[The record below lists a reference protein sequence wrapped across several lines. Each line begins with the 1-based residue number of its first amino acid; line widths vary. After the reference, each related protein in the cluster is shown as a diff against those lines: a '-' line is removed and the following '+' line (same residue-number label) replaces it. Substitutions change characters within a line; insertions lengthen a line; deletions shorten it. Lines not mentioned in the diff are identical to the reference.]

1 MKVTEQD
8 VIRVAELASLELT
21 AAERTRM
28 VKDLNSILDYIDRLN
43 QLDTAGVEP
52 MAQISDRF
60 GVDASKSGSAR
71 FEYAMRPDE
80 RRPSLPHEDA
90 LKNAPESDGNFF
102 KVPKVIER

>member
-8 VIRVAELASLELT
+8 VVRVAELANLELT
-21 AAERTRM
+21 AAERARM
-28 VKDLNSILDYIDRLN
+28 VKALNSILEYIDRLN

-60 GVDASKSGSAR
+60 GVDPKKSGSAR
-71 FEYAMRPDE
+71 FEYAMRADK
-80 RRPSLPHEDA
+80 RRPSLPHDAA

-102 KVPKVIER
+102 KVPRVIER

>member
-8 VIRVAELASLELT
+8 VLRVAELANLELT
-21 AAERTRM
+21 APERTRM
-28 VKDLNSILDYIDRLN
+28 VKDLNSILEYIDRLN
-43 QLDTAGVEP
+43 QLDTSGVEP

-60 GVDASKSGSAR
+60 GVDPSKSGSAR

-80 RRPSLPHEDA
+80 PRPSLPHEAA
-90 LKNAPESDGNFF
+90 LRNAPETDGNFF